1 MAERARKATGGRRAA
16 GGAAPLVPGSG
27 DRSAG
32 YFRRTAEPLN
42 AATMAAPV
50 FLTYQVGLLLT
61 GGVGYNG
68 VDFVTA
74 LMDLLAR
81 RSGVAYGVVLMVL
94 VAGYGVLL
102 WWLRRRGRFDPAYFV
117 PVLFESTVY
126 AALMGSLIVFVVH
139 RVLHLAAVPA
149 ASPPRGLAAA
159 VVVSAGAG
167 FYEELVFR
175 AGILGGGAALLR
187 LAGVRRPA
195 AAAVALAVSAVLF
208 SLAHHFV
215 IGSEPFALDRA
226 VYRAL
231 AGAVFGG
238 IFLARGFAV
247 GAYTHA
253 LYDLFV
259 LLLGGGGAG

>member
-1 MAERARKATGGRRAA
+1 MVEART
-16 GGAAPLVPGSG
+16 SG
-27 DRSAG
+27 KVKDRSKG

-74 LMDLLAR
+74 GMDLLAR

-102 WWLRRRGRFDPAYFV
+102 WWLRRRGRFDPALFV
-117 PVLFESTVY
+117 PVVFESTVY
-126 AALMGSLIVFVVH
+126 ATLMGSLIVFVVH
-139 RVLHLAAVPA
+139 RVLHLAA
-149 ASPPRGLAAA
+149 AAA
-159 VVVSAGAG
+159 AAPGAPRSSGAIVVIAAGAG

-175 AGILGGGAALLR
+175 ALLLGGGAALLR
-187 LAGVRRPA
+187 VAGLKKQHA
-195 AAAVALAVSAVLF
+195 AALALVVSSVLF
-208 SLAHHFV
+208 ALAHHV
-215 IGSEPFALDRA
+215 LVGNEPFALDRF
-226 VYRAL
+226 VYRIF

-247 GAYTHA
+247 GVYTHA

-259 LLLGGGGAG
+259 LTMGAISASG